1 MLKAGSLKFV
11 QLVILFLLAG
21 PAAYAGSE
29 VGEEATDFTVTRLDG
44 TEFKLSDYRGDKM
57 VNLVFWATWCPV
69 CQAEIPA
76 LKAFHE
82 AYGDDVE
89 LLALA
94 INASSRP
101 IPGYVE
107 KHELTYPVAFDAS
120 RNITK
125 NYNITGTPTQILI
138 DKEGVIVY
146 RDSKTPDFLMSAA
159 AGSKTAAE

>member
-1 MLKAGSLKFV
+1 MVKATSSKIL
-11 QLVILFLLAG
+11 QLIVLLLLSG
-21 PAAYAGSE
+21 PAAFAGSE

-44 TEFKLSDYRGDKM
+44 TEFKLSDYRGEKM

-69 CQAEIPA
+69 CQAEIPD

-82 AYGDDVE
+82 AHGDEVE

-94 INASSRP
+94 INASKRP

-107 KHELTYPVAFDAS
+107 KHDLTYPVAFDAS

-125 NYNITGTPTQILI
+125 NYNVTGTPTQILI
-138 DKEGVIVY
+138 DKDGVIIY
-146 RDSKTPDFLMSAA
+146 RDSKTPGFLVSAA
-159 AGSKTAAE
+159 E